1 MNAVNTRSEAG
12 RRLARPGRLNRD
24 EHMPAGERQR
34 SGAPVRYTAWL
45 LYALAAAALLVTIV
59 MTARS
64 GPAACA
70 GPGRLSAPGHHAQI
84 ETCAPTEN
92 PPLLGGR

>member
-1 MNAVNTRSEAG
+1 MNAVSTSSETG
-12 RRLARPGRLNRD
+12 RRLARPGRLNRN
-24 EHMPAGERQR
+24 EYTPTGERHR
-34 SGAPVRYTAWL
+34 SGRPARYTAWL
-45 LYALAAAALLVTIV
+45 LYASAALALLVTIV

-70 GPGRLSAPGHHAQI
+70 GAGRLSAAWHHAQV